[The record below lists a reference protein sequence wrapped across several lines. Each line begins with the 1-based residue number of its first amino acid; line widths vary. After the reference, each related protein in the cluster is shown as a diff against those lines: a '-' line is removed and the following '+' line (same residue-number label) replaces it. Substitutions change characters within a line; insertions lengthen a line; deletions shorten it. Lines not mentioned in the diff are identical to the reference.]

1 MTHTKTNAIA
11 SLGCALLL
19 LIGETVGFG
28 CARKPM
34 MKVIVPQNFRGTVSL
49 SCTSFT
55 DGDRTVSVGM
65 DGHLDNVLCPRST
78 SRVEIQRN
86 GKSVAAKG
94 GIFWQRTGDDIPV
107 GLRFIVP

>member
-1 MTHTKTNAIA
+1 MRTKTNAIA

-34 MKVIVPQNFRGTVSL
+34 MRVIVPQDFHGAVSL
-49 SCTSFT
+49 SCASFS
-55 DGDRTVSVGM
+55 DGDRTISVGM
-65 DGHLDNVLCPRST
+65 DGHLDNVMCPNSP

-86 GKSVAAKG
+86 GRSVAAKG
-94 GIFWQRTGDDIPV
+94 GIDWQRTGDDIPV
-107 GLRFIVP
+107 GLRFTVP